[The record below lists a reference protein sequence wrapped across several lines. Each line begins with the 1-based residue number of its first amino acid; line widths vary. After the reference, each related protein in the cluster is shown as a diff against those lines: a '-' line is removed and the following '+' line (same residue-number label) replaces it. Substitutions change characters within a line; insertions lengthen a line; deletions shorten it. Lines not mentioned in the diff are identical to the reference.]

1 MRRGASR
8 TQALRPNLQHAF
20 HSACELRSR
29 PALLQGCLSEANAPA
44 ATTVRRPPISIFR
57 SRQAKSLP
65 APANI
70 STASLTGAGD
80 ASRSRFDHHPAAS
93 PTGLPLSMRRLRS
106 RKPLDQP
113 LLLDSATETAHP
125 AKGTGR
131 RPFKFPRFC
140 VIANSTLSGFSD
152 IASGESFKRALTAV
166 YDGMREQ
173 STGAMRRR
181 KVSVLKRRTSQSVSR

>member
-1 MRRGASR
+1 MRRRAPR
-8 TQALRPNLQHAF
+8 TQVFRPDLQHAF
-20 HSACELRSR
+20 PSLCELRSR
-29 PALLQGCLSEANAPA
+29 PTLLPGSLTEANASA
-44 ATTVRRPPISIFR
+44 ATTDRRPPISIFR
-57 SRQAKSLP
+57 GRQAKSLP
-65 APANI
+65 APAKI
-70 STASLTGAGD
+70 STASLTESGD

-140 VIANSTLSGFSD
+140 VIAN
-152 IASGESFKRALTAV
+152 I
-166 YDGMREQ
+166 
-173 STGAMRRR
+173 
-181 KVSVLKRRTSQSVSR
+181 SQSAFWLS